1 MTRQTVSPSKRLL
14 MAALGYLLIYLGPM
28 WMNRGGLVVLAGV
41 SVYAVYAL
49 LLLRIAG
56 TGLVRADEPK
66 DETHPV
72 QAGKQPLL
80 RRGRQMAWARA

>member
-28 WMNRGGLVVLAGV
+28 WMKGGTPMILAGV

-56 TGLVRADEPK
+56 TGLVRSDEPK

-72 QAGKQPLL
+72 QAGKAPLL
-80 RRGRQMAWARA
+80 RRGRRLAWARA